1 VRLLL
6 DTQIFIWLENATERI
21 RPDAYAMLRD
31 QSNDIWVS
39 AASIWEIAIKQA
51 SNKIDFKGSPL
62 AVARRREYR
71 LLDIRPEHAEE
82 AAALP
87 MHHRDPF
94 DRILVAQ
101 GRLENLTLVTNDP
114 AIRRY
119 SVTVL

>member
-1 VRLLL
+1 MRLLL
-6 DTQIFIWLENATERI
+6 DTQIFIWLENATDRI

-31 QSNDIWVS
+31 KSNDIWVS

-62 AVARRREYR
+62 AVARKREYR
-71 LLDIRPEHAEE
+71 ILDIRAEHAEE

-94 DRILVAQ
+94 DRILIAQ
-101 GRLENLTLVTNDP
+101 ARVEQLTLVSSDP
-114 AIRRY
+114 AIKRY